1 MLFFIFSQKAF
12 LSYKNMN
19 CYKTYSCFYSNRLIC
34 LYLCIIIN
42 SGINAQKTDTT
53 LHQLNE
59 VYIIENKQQVMV
71 ASKKTSSIDS
81 STLARYNT
89 SSLADLLSNQSTI
102 HVKQYGNGNIA
113 STSMRGGNANHT
125 ALLWNGLNIQNA
137 LLGQPDLSIV
147 PTNFFNDITLEYGG
161 GSAMW
166 GSGAIGGSIRLQN
179 STTYNQGFKTKLQ
192 MSIGSFDTEKIN
204 TGVLLSYKKIVSNTN
219 IYFISS
225 KNNYNYKDT
234 LDKETPNKQA
244 NHANYIAQGIMQEI
258 GFLINAYQKINI
270 RAWYNIL
277 DRNIPSFTDA
287 TSRKNQVDE
296 NLKLNA
302 DWNYKR
308 RNLNSTIRLGYFNDN
323 LNYDDSIESNVNHIK
338 TIIPIVISNSNIK
351 TIIAESDNLYKYKN
365 HSFNLGINFTNYQA
379 SLYSKDIVIDTTYY
393 YHLSKVAFFAAYK
406 LNLLNSK
413 LCYNLVVRKESTN
426 QTFIPLTGNT
436 GIYYK
441 LLKGLALKVNANKSY
456 RQPSLYDLYWHPG
469 GNINLKP
476 EESYEVDGGIELKY
490 TKNNFNFLIEGTY
503 FNRHTTNW
511 IIWLPSDKPYWIPK
525 NIAEVYSRGAETK
538 TELFYLKKDFLIKLI
553 ANTSYV
559 LSTNQKAKSENDN
572 SESRQLIYTPRYNG
586 QATFIVK
593 YKKINVLFNH
603 HYTGY
608 RFTSTDNT
616 SWVSPYYISNLK
628 CSYDYAFSAINTELF
643 FSLNNL
649 FNKNYV
655 IIPNKPMPLRNYEVG
670 ISINYKQQKKKI
682 ETSNY

>member
-1 MLFFIFSQKAF
+1 MSCFRTYAF
-12 LSYKNMN
+12 LFSNPMIWTCMCFVLSMN
-19 CYKTYSCFYSNRLIC
+19 IK
-34 LYLCIIIN
+34 
-42 SGINAQKTDTT
+42 AQAKDTIT
-53 LHQLNE
+53 HQLIE
-59 VYIIENKQQVMV
+59 IPIIENKQ
-71 ASKKTSSIDS
+71 AILENSKKNISIDS
-81 STLARYNT
+81 ITLARYNT
-89 SSLADLLSNQSTI
+89 STLADLLSNQSTI
-102 HVKQYGNGNIA
+102 HVNQYGNGNIA

-137 LLGQPDLSIV
+137 LLGQPDLSII
-147 PTNFFNDITLEYGG
+147 PTNFFNDISLEYGG

-179 STTYNQGFKTKLQ
+179 STQYNQGFKTKLQ
-192 MSIGSFDTEKIN
+192 MSIGSFDTKKIN
-204 TGVLLSYKKIVSNTN
+204 TGILLSYKKIVSNTN
-219 IYFISS
+219 IYFNNS

-270 RAWYNIL
+270 RAWYNLL
-277 DRNIPSFTDA
+277 DRNIPSFTEA
-287 TSRKNQVDE
+287 ISRKNQVDE

-308 RNLNSTIRLGYFNDN
+308 RNLNSTIRFGYFHDN
-323 LNYDDSIESNVNHIK
+323 LNYVDSIESKVNNIK

-351 TIIAESDNLYKYKN
+351 TIIGESDNLYKYKN

-393 YHLSKVAFFAAYK
+393 YHLSKVGIFAAYK
-406 LNLLNSK
+406 LSLLNSK

-426 QTFIPLTGNT
+426 QTPIPLTGNT

-441 LLKGLALKVNANKSY
+441 PLKGFALKVNANKSY
-456 RQPSLYDLYWHPG
+456 RQPSLYDLYWNPG
-469 GNINLKP
+469 GNPNLKP

-490 TKNNFNFLIEGTY
+490 TKNNFNFLIEGSY

-525 NIAEVYSRGAETK
+525 NIAEVHSRGAETK
-538 TELFYLKKDFLIKLI
+538 TELFYLKKGFLIKLI

-559 LSTNQKAKSENDN
+559 LSTNQIAKSENDN
-572 SESRQLIYTPRYNG
+572 SEGRQLIYTPRYNG
-586 QATFIVK
+586 QATLIIK
-593 YKKINVLFNH
+593 YKNINVLFNH

-628 CSYDYAFSAINTELF
+628 CSYDYSFSNINTQLF

-655 IIPNKPMPLRNYEVG
+655 IIPNKPMPLRNYEIG